1 MNVYNQEKNKFKK
14 RLIKKKKK
22 IDRKGYRDN
31 LLILI
36 N

>member
-1 MNVYNQEKNKFKK
+1 MNVINLEKNRFKK

-22 IDRKGYRDN
+22 KDRKRYRDN